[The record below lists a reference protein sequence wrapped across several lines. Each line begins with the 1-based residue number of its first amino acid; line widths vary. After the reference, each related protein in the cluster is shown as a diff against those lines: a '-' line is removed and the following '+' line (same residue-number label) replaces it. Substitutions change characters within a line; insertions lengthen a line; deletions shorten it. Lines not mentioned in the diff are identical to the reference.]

1 MGHFE
6 IRNDTLYLNGD
17 EFRLI
22 GGALHYFRVPRS
34 YWRDRLEKLLMMGCN
49 TVETI
54 VPWNIHEPSPG
65 VFDFQGDRDVAA
77 FTRTAGEL
85 GIQVLLRPSPYT
97 CGEWEFGGQP
107 WWLLKDR
114 SMRVRSCYPG
124 YMDAVS
130 RYYDELVPR
139 LLDLQVTRGG
149 PVLAMQVENEYGSYG
164 MEKAYMEFLRDALR
178 DRGVDVPLF
187 TSDGPWDRLLLQGGV
202 SGVLQTGNFGSD
214 AVKRLGFLERHQPG
228 APLICMEFWGGWF
241 DAWGE
246 EHHRRDAEECG
257 GILEEIMERGGVN
270 FYMFHGGTN
279 FGFST
284 GANQKP
290 NYTPFVTS
298 YDYDAPLSEDGQLTP
313 KFETYRGVIARYR
326 DIPKLEPS
334 TVIRRAKP
342 RRLGVRGRAA
352 LFDHLEGLS
361 SPVESDYPL
370 TMEDLDSGYGYV
382 NYRLN
387 VGGGALRSSLELVD
401 WADRAQIFLDGS
413 LRACLDRRG
422 TRHEPN
428 VYSADGEML
437 KDGGIEVDLSEGD
450 HVLDIL
456 VENLGRVNFGHRMNT
471 QRKGIEGAVLLGGA
485 AQGPITHYPL
495 NFRNPGECTGRITW
509 RAADETRRRVSG
521 GGPLFHRFELDYRGE
536 PGEFVDHFLDT
547 AGWGKGFIMVNGFN
561 LGRFWDIGPQRTL
574 YLPGCLL
581 EEGEN
586 EIIVFE
592 SEGRAPDYLDI
603 RGDAVLG
610 GCRI

>member
-1 MGHFE
+1 MGHFK
-6 IRNDTLYLNGD
+6 IQNDKLYLNGD

-22 GGALHYFRVPRS
+22 GGALHYFRVPRA

-65 VFDFQGDRDVAA
+65 VFDFEGNRDVAA

-342 RRLGVRGRAA
+342 RRFGVKGRAA

-382 NYRLN
+382 NYRLD

-401 WADRAQIFLDGS
+401 WADRAQIFLDGV
-413 LRACLDRRG
+413 LLACLDRRG
-422 TRHEPN
+422 TQHSPN
-428 VYSADGEML
+428 VYSAKGEIL
-437 KDGGIEVDLSEGD
+437 KDGGIEVDLSEGA

-456 VENLGRVNFGHRMNT
+456 VENLGRVNFGHSMNT

-495 NFRNPGECTGRITW
+495 NFEDSMKGTGRIAW
-509 RAADETRRRVSG
+509 RAAGETRRRVSG
-521 GGPLFHRFELDYRGE
+521 GGPLFHRFELDYRAE

-547 AGWGKGFIMVNGFN
+547 AGWGKGFILVNGFN

-581 EEGEN
+581 KEGEN

-592 SEGRAPDYLDI
+592 SEGRAPDYLDV

-610 GCRI
+610 

>member
-1 MGHFE
+1 MGHFK
-6 IRNDTLYLNGD
+6 IQNDKLYLNGD

-22 GGALHYFRVPRS
+22 GGALHYFRVPRA

-65 VFDFQGDRDVAA
+65 VFDFEGNRDAAA

-228 APLICMEFWGGWF
+228 VPLICMEFWGGWF

-257 GILEEIMERGGVN
+257 GIIEEIMERGGVN

-334 TVIRRAKP
+334 TVIRRVKP

-382 NYRLN
+382 NYRLD

-401 WADRAQIFLDGS
+401 WADRAQIFLDGG
-413 LRACLDRRG
+413 LLACLDRRG
-422 TRHEPN
+422 TQHAPN
-428 VYSADGEML
+428 VYSAEGEIL
-437 KDGGIEVDLSEGD
+437 KDGGIEVDLSEGA

-456 VENLGRVNFGHRMNT
+456 VENLGRVNFGHSMNT

-495 NFRNPGECTGRITW
+495 NFEDSREGMGRIAW
-509 RAADETRRRVSG
+509 RAAGETGRRGSG

-547 AGWGKGFIMVNGFN
+547 AGWGKGFILVNGFN

-581 EEGEN
+581 KEGEN

-610 GCRI
+610 

>member
-1 MGHFE
+1 MGHFK
-6 IRNDTLYLNGD
+6 IQNDTLYLNGD

-22 GGALHYFRVPRS
+22 GGALHYFRVPRA

-65 VFDFQGDRDVAA
+65 VFDFEGNRDVAA

-228 APLICMEFWGGWF
+228 RPLICMEFWGGWF

-246 EHHRRDAEECG
+246 EHHRRDAEECR

-334 TVIRRAKP
+334 TMIRRVKP

-352 LFDHLEGLS
+352 LFDHLDGLS

-382 NYRLN
+382 NYRLD

-401 WADRAQIFLDGS
+401 WADRAQIFLDGG
-413 LRACLDRRG
+413 LLACLDRRG
-422 TRHEPN
+422 TQHAPN
-428 VYSADGEML
+428 VYSAEGEIL
-437 KDGGIEVDLSEGD
+437 KDGGIEVDLSEGA

-456 VENLGRVNFGHRMNT
+456 VENLGRVNFGHSMNT

-495 NFRNPGECTGRITW
+495 NFEDSREGMGRIAWKAAGETGR
-509 RAADETRRRVSG
+509 RGSG

-547 AGWGKGFIMVNGFN
+547 AGWGKGFILVNGFN

-581 EEGEN
+581 KEGEN

-610 GCRI
+610 

>member
-1 MGHFE
+1 MGHFK
-6 IRNDTLYLNGD
+6 IQNDKLYLNGD

-22 GGALHYFRVPRS
+22 GGALHYFRVPRA

-65 VFDFQGDRDVAA
+65 VFDFEGNRDAAA

-228 APLICMEFWGGWF
+228 VPLICMEFWGGWF

-257 GILEEIMERGGVN
+257 GIIEEIMERGGVN

-334 TVIRRAKP
+334 TVIRRVKP

-382 NYRLN
+382 NYRLD

-401 WADRAQIFLDGS
+401 WADRAQIFLDGG
-413 LRACLDRRG
+413 LLACLDRRG
-422 TRHEPN
+422 TQHAPN
-428 VYSADGEML
+428 VYSAEGEIL
-437 KDGGIEVDLSEGD
+437 KDGGIEVDLSEGA

-456 VENLGRVNFGHRMNT
+456 VENLGRVNFGHGMNT

-495 NFRNPGECTGRITW
+495 NFEDSREGMGRIAW
-509 RAADETRRRVSG
+509 RAAGETGRRGSG

-547 AGWGKGFIMVNGFN
+547 AGWGKGFILVNGFN

-581 EEGEN
+581 KEGEN

-610 GCRI
+610 

>member
-1 MGHFE
+1 MGHFK
-6 IRNDTLYLNGD
+6 IQNDKLYLNGD

-22 GGALHYFRVPRS
+22 GGALHYFRVPRA

-65 VFDFQGDRDVAA
+65 VFDFEGDRDVAA

-139 LLDLQVTRGG
+139 LLDLQVTRCG

-187 TSDGPWDRLLLQGGV
+187 TSDGPWDRLLVQGGV

-228 APLICMEFWGGWF
+228 VPLICMEFWGGWF

-334 TVIRRAKP
+334 TVIRRVKP

-382 NYRLN
+382 NYRLD

-401 WADRAQIFLDGS
+401 WADRAQIFLDGG
-413 LRACLDRRG
+413 LLACLDRRG
-422 TRHEPN
+422 TQHAPN
-428 VYSADGEML
+428 VYSAEGEIL
-437 KDGGIEVDLSEGD
+437 KDGGIEVDLSEGA

-456 VENLGRVNFGHRMNT
+456 VENLGRVNFGHSMNT

-495 NFRNPGECTGRITW
+495 NFEDSREGMGRIAW
-509 RAADETRRRVSG
+509 RAAGETGRRGSG
-521 GGPLFHRFELDYRGE
+521 GGPLFHRFELDYRAE

-547 AGWGKGFIMVNGFN
+547 AGWGKGFILVNGFN

-581 EEGEN
+581 KEGEN

-610 GCRI
+610 